1 MLTDRAL
8 HLRQS
13 KKSGQAK
20 AKLWLQTAAH
30 QQRLK
35 VATGGYEYGVTLTEL
50 RDKGL
55 HVPHSQDRDYSWGF
69 VKQVKSNVYHSLHKS
84 KRRPEPLW
92 DNLLGNLHSV
102 PVGDRSSAHEHAI
115 ASILH
120 ALFTPSL
127 GEPKMQVKI
136 HGGRKRIDITYRNQA
151 IGGFFRWLARHY
163 KAQHVFVECKNYN
176 PDPANPELDQLSGRF
191 SPLRG
196 QFGLL
201 VCRSIS
207 DKPLIV
213 QRCRDT
219 ALDHRGFIVCLDDND
234 LCNLIQARSNLAVD
248 RFSLLR
254 QRFDNLIM

>member
-1 MLTDRAL
+1 MLTERAIRR
-8 HLRQS
+8 RQS
-13 KKSGQAK
+13 KKEGQAK
-20 AKLWLQTAAH
+20 AKLWLQTASH
-30 QQRLK
+30 QECLK
-35 VATGGYEYGVTLTEL
+35 IANGGYDYGVTLSEL
-50 RDKGL
+50 RTTGL
-55 HVPHSQDRDYSWGF
+55 HIPHSQDRDYSWGF
-69 VKQVKSNVYHSLHKS
+69 VKQVKSKVYHSLHKAR
-84 KRRPEPLW
+84 RRPEPQW
-92 DNLLGNLHSV
+92 DNLLAILHNIR
-102 PVGDRSSAHEHAI
+102 VGDRSNAHEHAI

-120 ALFTPSL
+120 ALFTSSL
-127 GEPKMQVKI
+127 GEPQMQVNI

-151 IGGFFRWLARHY
+151 IGGFFKWLARHY

-201 VCRSIS
+201 ICRSIS
-207 DKPLIV
+207 DKSLIA

-234 LCNLIQARSNLAVD
+234 LCDLIQARGSLTVD
-248 RFSLLR
+248 PFSLLR